1 MIFFTARSLGHLTKA
16 GQLREDNFFSARRC
30 AGKTLRRFGAAEV
43 QIGENMETKVELDKI
58 YMPSDE
64 VVAREIEGEMILVP
78 LAAGI
83 GDLEDELYSL
93 NETGKAVWKA
103 LDGRKSLREV
113 ADSLAERFDAG
124 RREIE
129 KDVAGLV
136 EELVKRRMVVE
147 LKAAIKK

>member
-1 MIFFTARSLGHLTKA
+1 
-16 GQLREDNFFSARRC
+16 
-30 AGKTLRRFGAAEV
+30 
-43 QIGENMETKVELDKI
+43 METKVELDKI

-78 LAAGI
+78 LTAGI

-113 ADSLAERFDAG
+113 ADSLDERFDAG
-124 RREIE
+124 TGEIE
-129 KDVAGLV
+129 EDVAGLV

-147 LKAAIKK
+147 KLEY